1 MLQIVQDP
9 PTGVAMSAEM
19 FEQIFTLSLKVGQS
33 GFPVSLGNS
42 CEDSCQSVEI
52 KYDVFAQIQRSH
64 NYLLLLCRV

>member
-42 CEDSCQSVEI
+42 CEGSS
-52 KYDVFAQIQRSH
+52 
-64 NYLLLLCRV
+64 